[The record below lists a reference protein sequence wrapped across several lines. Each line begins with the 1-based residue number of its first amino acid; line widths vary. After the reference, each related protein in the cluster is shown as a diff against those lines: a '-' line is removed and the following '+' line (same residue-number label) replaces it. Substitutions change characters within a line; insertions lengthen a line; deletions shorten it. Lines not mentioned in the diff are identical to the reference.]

1 MDNFSTRL
9 RELREEA
16 GVSMQQLANDIDVSN
31 AAICKWENDATEP
44 KIGALIRLAEYF
56 GCTVDYLVGINDD
69 YKINKSTEPIIKPF
83 KPTKKERELIEIYR
97 GLSQNMK
104 TVLEE
109 TLNTW
114 KKL

>member
-9 RELREEA
+9 KELREEA
-16 GVSMQQLANDIDVSN
+16 GVSMQQLAHDIDVSN
-31 AAICKWENDATEP
+31 AAICKWENGEAEP
-44 KIGALIRLAEYF
+44 KVGSLVRLAAYF
-56 GCTVDYLVGINDD
+56 DCSIDFLVANDD
-69 YKINKSTEPIIKPF
+69 YKINHTAAPNAQPF
-83 KPTKKERELIEIYR
+83 KPTKKERELIESYR
-97 GLSQNMK
+97 TLSPNMK